1 MIMKNILIGDYKKR
15 RLILLLISTLF
26 YGSLLFAMGVGIY
39 DDSYQYMDMHIHRE
53 PGYCLFLWALRG
65 IFGEASLMAAAVLQN
80 LLAILV
86 TTAAVDYFS
95 REFNL
100 SGRETGLLLILHFLP
115 QMLTP
120 LFSVERVVLGNGI
133 MSEALCYPL
142 FQLFFL
148 YLYRMAVDRQK
159 KDRVIGAF
167 LAFLLA
173 MIRSQFMA
181 AFLLWLVVLSVQAIL
196 EKKGRKILFFLVIT
210 LGLFMTRS
218 YTIKTYN
225 YIFNEGYF
233 IGNTY
238 GGVNTLANVLYA
250 SDREDGEK
258 IEDADN
264 REIFYRMY
272 DTMAEQKWNRQVAG
286 EGLLNQ
292 VIFLE
297 EQHDNIKF
305 QAVESSFRSW
315 LKEQGI
321 TGYID
326 QNLEADR
333 ISMELI
339 KVLLPD
345 NFLVW
350 AWNYL
355 LLALR
360 GLMRGIGIVHPIIGI
375 AVWLFFALA
384 AAAWIR
390 EWKRD
395 LSSREGWLMFI
406 GLLSVLAISF
416 STAITIMC
424 LSRYMIYG
432 FVSFY
437 SALFFCLRKWG
448 KERFGK

>member
-1 MIMKNILIGDYKKR
+1 MKNILIGDYRKR
-15 RLILLLISTLF
+15 QLSLLLICTLF
-26 YGSLLFAMGVGIY
+26 YGGLLLTMGVGIY

-65 IFGEASLMAAAVLQN
+65 IFGEASLIAAAVLQN

-86 TTAAVDYFS
+86 TTVVVDYFS
-95 REFNL
+95 REFAL
-100 SGRETGLLLILHFLP
+100 SRLETGLLLILHFIPHL
-115 QMLTP
+115 LTP
-120 LFSVERVVLGNGI
+120 VFSVERVVLGNGI
-133 MSEALCYPL
+133 MSEGLCYPL

-148 YLYRMAVDRQK
+148 YLYRMVVSRRTGDI
-159 KDRVIGAF
+159 VIGAG
-167 LAFLLA
+167 LAFFLA

-181 AFLLWLVVLSVQAIL
+181 ALLLWLVILVVQAVMDRRY
-196 EKKGRKILFFLVIT
+196 RKLLMFLMVT
-210 LGLFMTRS
+210 LGLFLARGYAT
-218 YTIKTYN
+218 KAYN
-225 YIFNEGYF
+225 YVFNEGYF

-258 IEDADN
+258 IEDEMH

-272 DTMAEQKWNRQVAG
+272 DRMAEQKWNRERAG
-286 EGLLNQ
+286 EGLLAR

-305 QAVESSFRSW
+305 LAVESSFQSW
-315 LKEQGI
+315 LKEQQI
-321 TGYID
+321 TGYIE

-333 ISMELI
+333 ISVELI
-339 KVLLPD
+339 KILLPD

-350 AWNYL
+350 ALNYL

-360 GLMRGIGIVHPIIGI
+360 GLMRCIGIVHPLIGI
-375 AVWLFFALA
+375 AVWLLFVLA
-384 AAAWIR
+384 IAAWIR

-395 LSSREGWLMFI
+395 LASREGWLMFI

-432 FVSFY
+432 FVGFY